1 MTRDLTEHAR
11 WRIGRRATYHWSMA
25 QNTGQDAGV
34 TFINIF
40 EIDRDDVETFK
51 AGWQQLAAIM
61 AAAPGF
67 RGAQL
72 HEAVNDEA
80 RFQLVNIARWD
91 SEQAWRDASTNPAM
105 REAATRFGTDPT
117 APRPDQYPGL
127 YRPTVSFTPGS

>member
-1 MTRDLTEHAR
+1 MD
-11 WRIGRRATYHWSMA
+11 
-25 QNTGQDAGV
+25 QNVGQDDGV

-40 EIDRDDVETFK
+40 EIAREDVETFT

-105 REAATRFGTDPT
+105 REAATRFGSDPT
-117 APRPDQYPGL
+117 APRPAQFPGL
-127 YRPTVSFTPGS
+127 YRPTLAFSPES